1 MRRRTF
7 IQSGAAAAAARLELL
22 AAAPMPMA
30 TLGRTG
36 LKVSRFVVGGYH
48 MAVQGEEVA
57 TSIIHRAIDLGVNF
71 LDSANLYHRGL
82 SDEIYGRALAGG
94 LRQKVMLMTK
104 CDIYSRNGSM
114 EMLETQLR
122 RMKTDYLDLWQVHQ
136 VSEPNE
142 VDQILGPNGSLETF
156 VKAKKEGK
164 VRHIGF
170 TGHRDPQIHLRLLNA
185 TDVWETIQM
194 PINLIDPHYLSFIQ
208 NVLPEARKKGLG
220 VLAMKSNAM
229 GASGRNNVARIED
242 CLKFTLSQ
250 DIDALVSGVETVE
263 QLESNIL
270 TAKTMK
276 KLSKAE
282 IEAMLA
288 TTKKGRTGVQIENY
302 KRPPSGAGLDH
313 ALGLRGAEGGRRHRA
328 TPINGDSVCAAVVRS
343 SRYPSM
349 QNASSNTRTRRRWP
363 RRPSRHARSGLRRSV
378 VTPSAS
384 DSR

>member
-7 IQSGAAAAAARLELL
+7 IQSGAIAAAARLESL
-22 AAAPMPMA
+22 AAATMPMA

-48 MAVQGEEVA
+48 MAVQGEEMA
-57 TSIIHRAIDLGVNF
+57 TRIIHQAIELGVNF
-71 LDSANLYHRGL
+71 FDSANLYHRGL

-104 CDIYSRNGSM
+104 CEDYSRDGSM
-114 EMLETQLR
+114 KMLEAQLR

-136 VSEPNE
+136 VSEMSE
-142 VDQILGPNGSLETF
+142 AEQALGPNGSLETF

-170 TGHRDPQIHLRLLNA
+170 TGHRDPQVHLKLLNG
-185 TDVWETIQM
+185 TSEWETIQM
-194 PINLIDPHYLSFIQ
+194 PINLIDPHYLSFIET
-208 NVLPEARKKGLG
+208 VLPVAREKGLG

-229 GASGRNNVARIED
+229 GAIGRNKVARIDD

-263 QLESNIL
+263 QLEANVL

-282 IEAMLA
+282 IEATLA
-288 TTKKGRTGVQIENY
+288 ETKKGRTGVGIENY
-302 KRPPSGAGLDH
+302 KRAPAGA
-313 ALGLRGAEGGRRHRA
+313 AKRRLH
-328 TPINGDSVCAAVVRS
+328 
-343 SRYPSM
+343 
-349 QNASSNTRTRRRWP
+349 
-363 RRPSRHARSGLRRSV
+363 
-378 VTPSAS
+378 S
-384 DSR
+384 DGEPHFT